1 MLSTEET
8 SSSTF
13 STAKNDFK
21 RADKLLQKLA
31 RRSREV
37 QSLYKMY
44 EEEEK
49 SDKKEVLE
57 RLVGENLKVQEA
69 IRNELKNGLNVSP
82 AKSGISFE
90 GISQLRTYSGEETSQ
105 NLSLFGEKFILAKNI
120 PMESEPDTYSLNQKA
135 TELYTDSEM
144 SDGGR
149 ETPV

>member
-1 MLSTEET
+1 MGNLKMLSSEET

-13 STAKNDFK
+13 STAKNGF
-21 RADKLLQKLA
+21 
-31 RRSREV
+31 
-37 QSLYKMY
+37 
-44 EEEEK
+44 
-49 SDKKEVLE
+49 
-57 RLVGENLKVQEA
+57 
-69 IRNELKNGLNVSP
+69 NVSP